1 MLDIVKMTPVVDIH
15 DLIDAMGEIEG
26 LDRYNVFDEIQDM
39 HCYGGNDS
47 YLEVREDFLIESLY
61 DFAEENIEFDGM
73 SGEEILK
80 ILHPKSPTDKVYYRL
95 FEMISKGDLPKE
107 FVIHLWW

>member
-1 MLDIVKMTPVVDIH
+1 MLDIVKMKPVVDIH

-26 LDRYNVFDEIQDM
+26 LDRYNIFDELQGM

-47 YLEVREDFLIESLY
+47 YLEIYEDSILERLY
-61 DFAEENIEFDGM
+61 YFAEADIEFDDM

-80 ILHPKSPTDKVYYRL
+80 TLHPKSPTDKVYYRL